1 MNYGSDIP
9 KVQRCNAPPYAI
21 EFGDGF
27 DYERRDRGFMQCQKI
42 LYCPLLHFGTV
53 MDGNSDNL
61 ACSLAMTKGTRHF
74 NMLGNLEGKNSQLF
88 CSS

>member
-1 MNYGSDIP
+1 
-9 KVQRCNAPPYAI
+9 
-21 EFGDGF
+21 
-27 DYERRDRGFMQCQKI
+27 MQCQKF